1 MGKVKQE
8 QEETLQVVGEP
19 MAEYASMPLDA
30 TTSQSVSLNVNLNYE
45 QILNLVR
52 QLPIRTRLKLGKALI
67 KEATKVELQHFL
79 DVFRTDEI
87 TEEDILESEAHYL
100 VTGDKDLLVVKDIK
114 TCQIIDIPTFE
125 SLLK

>member
-19 MAEYASMPLDA
+19 MAEYASMSLDA

-45 QILNLVR
+45 QILNWVR
-52 QLPIRTRLKLGKALI
+52 QLPIRTCLKLGKALI

-100 VTGDKDLLVVKDIK
+100 VTGDKDLLVVKDM
-114 TCQIIDIPTFE
+114 
-125 SLLK
+125 